1 MLKKLIFAL
10 TLGVLAGCSAQ
21 LKERS
26 FIVQDRQVSPYQ
38 ADDIAK
44 WQQGFDQHKL
54 REISITADN
63 GATVLYGLHLDHQDS
78 NEMVFF
84 IPGNGMKVAAGGI
97 QALQSFS
104 GFDKDFVIFDRRGLG
119 ASNGQA
125 SIANLVSDSVAQVHY
140 IKEQLQAER
149 IIVHGFSLG
158 SFVAGQVAKQARVD
172 ALVLQGSA
180 TNVNDWIDV
189 TTPWYMKPF
198 LTIEVE
204 EAFHS
209 VDNKA
214 VVAHD
219 YTGPL
224 LVIGGENDQQAP
236 VQLSEFL
243 YQASQS
249 DNKQLVIVEEAN
261 HNNMFDSQETL
272 NAYLKFL
279 ASLDS

>member
-125 SIANLVSDSVAQVHY
+125 SIANLVSDSVAQVHF

>member
-1 MLKKLIFAL
+1 MFKKLIFAL
-10 TLGVLAGCSAQ
+10 TLGALAGCSAQ

-26 FIVQDRQVSPYQ
+26 FIVQDRQVTPYQ

-54 REISITADN
+54 REIEITADN

-78 NEMVFF
+78 NEVVFF

-125 SIANLVSDSVAQVHY
+125 SIANLISDSVAQVHY
-140 IKEQLQAER
+140 IKEELQAEQ

-158 SFVAGQVAKQARVD
+158 SFVAGQVARQARVD

-189 TTPWYMKPF
+189 TTPWYIKPF

-214 VVAHD
+214 VVAND